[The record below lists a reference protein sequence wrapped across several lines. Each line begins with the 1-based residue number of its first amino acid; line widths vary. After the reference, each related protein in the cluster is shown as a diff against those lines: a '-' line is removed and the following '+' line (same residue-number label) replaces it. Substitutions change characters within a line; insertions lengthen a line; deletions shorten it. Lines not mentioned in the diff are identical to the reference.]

1 MMICCDFCDM
11 WYHLSC
17 VGLPNDLKL
26 DKIKY
31 KCIGCAMRE
40 GKIFDEDYFP
50 PASQIKSSIF
60 KDLSAANEL
69 ED

>member
-1 MMICCDFCDM
+1 M
-11 WYHLSC
+11 WYHQSC

-31 KCIGCAMRE
+31 KCIGCALRE
-40 GKIFDEDYFP
+40 GKVVDEDYFP
-50 PASQIKSSIF
+50 SSTQIKSFYF
-60 KDLSAANEL
+60 KDSAITNEL

>member
-40 GKIFDEDYFP
+40 GKIFDEEYFP
-50 PASQIKSSIF
+50 SNSQIKSSYF
-60 KDLSAANEL
+60 KDQTQVTEL